1 MLVPSARTDSKKLDS
16 PRGCPSKQWMEW
28 QNKERPYSDVNS
40 VQMFTKPLTAIANA
54 TMLWTFFFAIC
65 VGLGYPTLNRY
76 NPGILNPDASEY
88 SKMVRNEE
96 GVAPHFRHRILIPY
110 LARPI
115 FRAAIGR
122 VGSWNPAYFALLLVN
137 SWFVSGTAFLLF
149 LVVSRN
155 MGSPT
160 IALLSSTIYLLN
172 FAVPNL
178 LLAGLVDSGEAF
190 FLMALVGI
198 LSAEWFFLLPLAA
211 VLGSLVKETYLPFAL
226 VFAATWILMNRQ
238 QRPLGKPIMWLM
250 ATGLAGIASLSAV
263 LTRTNGYLLFPWT
276 YAGMLKSSIASPA
289 TAAAAL
295 KDLNFWY
302 VLAWLLPLGL
312 CRLKHLPREWAMA
325 SFITALVAMGFTVYH
340 NSARDAGPAV
350 ARPIFSIA
358 GPLLSVSVA
367 LLLVDLAERRSALD
381 KKRTIG

>member
-1 MLVPSARTDSKKLDS
+1 MLVPSARTDSKIGHPPAARRSSGWNGNKKQSDS
-16 PRGCPSKQWMEW
+16 KVDC
-28 QNKERPYSDVNS
+28 
-40 VQMFTKPLTAIANA
+40 VQMFNKPLSAIANA
-54 TMLWTFFFAIC
+54 TMLWTLFFAIC

-76 NPGILNPDASEY
+76 NPGMLNPDASEY

-110 LARPI
+110 LARPV

-155 MGSPT
+155 MASPT

-190 FLMALVGI
+190 FLMAMVGI

-211 VLGSLVKETYLPFAL
+211 VLGSLAKETYLPFAL
-226 VFAATWILMNRQ
+226 VFAATWMVMNRQ
-238 QRPLGKPIMWLM
+238 QRPLGKPIMWLV

-263 LTRTNGYLLFPWT
+263 LTHANGYLLFPWT
-276 YAGMLKSSIASPA
+276 YAGMLKSSLASPA

-302 VLAWLLPLGL
+302 VLAWLLPVGL
-312 CRLKHLPREWAMA
+312 CRLRHLPREWVMS

-340 NSARDAGPAV
+340 NSAREAGPAA